1 MPATT
6 PRAYQIGDID
16 WKQSVRAVATT
27 TQYISSQYVDGVLF
41 NNGDRALFTAQGN
54 SLQNGIYQWYSA
66 NSTFAYSIDWATT
79 KVSPGLTIQVT
90 EGLINADTTW
100 VLASDGI
107 NDQIVIGRD
116 AISFIQSGSTAN
128 GNAGFIQYSSGP
140 ATGNKLDS
148 DPRLVF
154 TDAGQGNLIVNSPI
168 TTNSAITAQSVTA
181 TGNIQAGL
189 FVGNGAGLTNIPA
202 SGISNGTFQG
212 DFVGNLRVAN
222 ILPIAGRSVT
232 IGSVTEP
239 FEALYTVNQLQVAGS
254 AQSSTSSFKISS
266 DDGVASFQSVA
277 TGAAA
282 SIEAGDLTGSDAFLD
297 SATVTGTVTADT
309 VTARNLNGNVT
320 TARLTAT
327 SANITNLNFANGIPR
342 VYVES
347 IQAGTGLQTNT
358 GSPIT
363 TVGTLSL
370 TNTGVTAG
378 TYGTATQVGRLT
390 VDAQGRITTV
400 TNVTVTPAFS
410 SITGTPTTLAGYG
423 ITDAIN
429 VIQKANAFGVATLD
443 ITGKIPAEQ
452 LPPIAIS
459 NTFVVANVA
468 DLTTLTTA
476 QIGDIGIVT
485 ANNSSYILQTEPYST
500 LTNWVQLLFP
510 VSVSSVNGKTGAVVL
525 NPGDI
530 GAAANT
536 ITITAGTGLTG
547 GGNLSVNQTISLA
560 NTAITPGTY
569 GDIGNIPQITFD
581 AQGRATAA
589 TLIPNDPSSGLIYA
603 IALG

>member
-1 MPATT
+1 
-6 PRAYQIGDID
+6 
-16 WKQSVRAVATT
+16 VATT

-429 VIQKANAFGVATLD
+429 VIQKGNVNGVATLD
-443 ITGKIPAEQ
+443 ITGKIPASQ